1 MNKIY
6 RTWSLMSASWQL
18 FKEDKKILLL
28 PLMSGLSCLAVI
40 AAFAIPLFVTDN
52 WRPPGHD
59 ADQMRQVLYYGTL
72 FAFYYCN
79 YFVIVFFNAALTSC
93 VMTRMCGGQPS
104 IAEGLKTAGA
114 RLPLIAGWALI
125 AATVGLILRVI
136 EDRSDK
142 IGRIVAGLLGTAW
155 TVVTY
160 LVVPIL
166 VIERRNPFS
175 ALKESTVLLKRTWGE
190 QLVGGFSFGAIF
202 GLLALPAILLAVGVC
217 FTGNPVAMAGG
228 IGIAVLYFIL
238 LALIQSAL
246 QSIFQTAI
254 YLYARNNEVPAGFQ
268 EELLRTAV
276 VSRG

>member
-18 FKEDKKILLL
+18 FKEDKKILVL

-40 AAFAIPLFVTDN
+40 AAFAIPLFVTGN

-59 ADQMRQVLYYGTL
+59 SDQMRKVLYYGTL
-72 FAFYYCN
+72 FVFYYCN
-79 YFVIVFFNAALTSC
+79 YFVIVFFNAALISC

-142 IGRIVAGLLGTAW
+142 IGRIVAGLLGMGW

-160 LVVPIL
+160 FVVPIM
-166 VIERRNPFS
+166 VIERRNPF
-175 ALKESTVLLKRTWGE
+175 AAVKESTVLLKRTWGE
-190 QLVGGFSFGAIF
+190 QLVGGFSFSAIF
-202 GLLALPAILLAVGVC
+202 GLLALPAMLLVVGVF
-217 FTGNPVAMAGG
+217 FTGNPVAIGAG
-228 IGIAVLYFIL
+228 IGIAVLYIIL

-246 QSIFQTAI
+246 QSIFQTAV

-268 EELLRTAV
+268 EELLRNAV
-276 VSRG
+276 VTRS